1 MIETLHLLT
10 DALLGAGTLFVW
22 YRARRRSEGRT
33 GDFARVLTQ
42 TLAQASAKGYTAEF
56 TDDAFHLYYERWN
69 KALLEKTV
77 EVEREQHTLIT
88 GAHHGVHLCLRGLNT
103 SPARPATRISLMSLR
118 PTRTT
123 TVSR

>member
-1 MIETLHLLT
+1 MIETLHLLA

-42 TLAQASAKGYTAEF
+42 TLAHASAKGYTAEF

-69 KALLEKTV
+69 KALLEKTRV
-77 EVEREQHTLIT
+77 TVLRIARADLDA
-88 GAHHGVHLCLRGLNT
+88 GALLGMIEELPECSVWIGRNGGVAC
-103 SPARPATRISLMSLR
+103 PKA
-118 PTRTT
+118 
-123 TVSR
+123 